1 MIAMPLLRNKNQ
13 LADYLNGTYFLSDD
27 QVFVISDGLNI
38 DLVEDQLLKNRLT
51 GEFQEFQNKN
61 NYTYQTRR
69 LLPTN

>member
-1 MIAMPLLRNKNQ
+1 MPLLRNKNQ